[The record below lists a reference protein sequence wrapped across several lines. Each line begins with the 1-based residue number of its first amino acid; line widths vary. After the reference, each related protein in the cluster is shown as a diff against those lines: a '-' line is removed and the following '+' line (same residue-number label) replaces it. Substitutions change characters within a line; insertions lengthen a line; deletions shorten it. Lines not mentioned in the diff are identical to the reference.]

1 MKWLAIVEQ
10 YLHSRRDFGY
20 KLTSDGQILKAFAI
34 YAEEQNATLP
44 LDLNLVQKWA
54 ALAPSGSDIAIA
66 RRMAMVRVFSKY
78 LHLINPTSPVVPIKL
93 IGRTH
98 RRLPPFIFNQSTI
111 SACMAAASD
120 LLPAYGIRSL
130 TLHTMLGLLVSS
142 GLRPGEAVRLNKD
155 DFDIANGT
163 LTITQSKNWHRRIVP
178 LDGTTVRMLCDY
190 CAVRALFEPLK
201 HADSLFLMDN
211 GEGLSIKAADHAFK
225 IIREKVHLDHKV
237 NGRYP
242 RLYDFRHTFVC
253 RRIQAWYEAG
263 QDVNAYIPQLSRY
276 LGHKKIQDTYWY
288 ITATPEL
295 MRLAANRFGNY
306 CDQGDDV

>member
-1 MKWLAIVEQ
+1 MKWLTMVEQ
-10 YLHSRRDFGY
+10 YLQARRDLGY
-20 KLTSDGQILKAFAI
+20 TLTSDGRILKSFAI
-34 YAEEQNATLP
+34 YAQEQNATLP
-44 LDLNLVQKWA
+44 LDPNLVQEWA

-66 RRMAMVRVFSKY
+66 RRMAIVRVFSKH
-78 LHLINPTSPVVPIKL
+78 LHLINPISPVVPIKL

-98 RRLPPFIFNQSTI
+98 RRLPPFIFSQDAI
-111 SACMAAASD
+111 SACMDAASE

-142 GLRPGEAVRLNKD
+142 GLRPGEAVRLNKGD
-155 DFDIANGT
+155 LDIENGT

-178 LDGTTVRMLCDY
+178 LDTTTVRMLCDY
-190 CAVRALFEPLK
+190 CAVRTLFEPLK
-201 HADSLFLMDN
+201 HAENLFLMDN
-211 GEGLSIKAADHAFK
+211 GEGLNIEAADHAFK
-225 IIREKVHLDHKV
+225 VIRQKVHLDHRV

-253 RRIQAWYEAG
+253 RRIQAWYEADL
-263 QDVNAYIPQLSRY
+263 DVNAHIPHLSRY

-295 MRLAANRFGNY
+295 MRLAANRFGHY
-306 CDQGDDV
+306 YSQGDDV